1 MRRLSRQPPLSAR
14 AGYPGDRA
22 DRYFPRRA
30 SARAG
35 GSQVGDACQSCWMR
49 CSGQICESFGFT
61 LPRARES
68 SSADSHPPPLPCREP
83 TIGRPQARKAPSSR
97 AIFQMPSEPRRLG
110 DTSKAVSE
118 RLLSLITRTPPP
130 AVRVQNRL
138 RLQRFGPIDGPE
150 VRGRYSTQCAVRETE
165 VESLCGLLGK
175 GPLPGAEPTGR
186 NDPMRALRWSTCGH
200 HAGCYRLDRARSG

>member
-1 MRRLSRQPPLSAR
+1 
-14 AGYPGDRA
+14 
-22 DRYFPRRA
+22 
-30 SARAG
+30 
-35 GSQVGDACQSCWMR
+35 
-49 CSGQICESFGFT
+49 
-61 LPRARES
+61 
-68 SSADSHPPPLPCREP
+68 
-83 TIGRPQARKAPSSR
+83 
-97 AIFQMPSEPRRLG
+97 MPSEPRRLG

-186 NDPMRALRWSTCGH
+186 NDPLRTLEPCTEAMLATVPSSGGRKSPGPSDRRGGVQPVVRTSVRTQSFSSKFQAASSISAKSPAAIRRAASCGMTRGLSQG
-200 HAGCYRLDRARSG
+200 AGVAVRRRRKRQPMVMAARRITSQPPARIGRVRLN